1 MQIASILSPERVL
14 HRAHGGSKKRT
25 LEHLAT
31 AICQSLPDLHIGD
44 VLDGLVAREKLGST
58 GLGAGIAIPHCRL
71 AACDKPYG
79 AIATLQEGIDF
90 DAIDGDPVDILFVL
104 LVPQEACDEHLQIL
118 AELAKR
124 FSDSAFCDS
133 LRNAEDCDAL
143 FTAITAA
150 D

>member
-1 MQIASILSPERVL
+1 MQIATILSPERVI

-25 LEHLAT
+25 LEHIAT
-31 AICQSLPDLHIGD
+31 TIVESLPDLHIGD
-44 VLDGLVAREKLGST
+44 VLDGLIAREKLGST

-79 AIATLQEGIDF
+79 AIATLQQGIDF

-124 FSDSAFCDS
+124 FSDDGFCNR
-133 LRNAEDCDAL
+133 LRNAEDDASL
-143 FTAITAA
+143 YSAICAA